1 VIKAIDMSSGD
12 PHDTLHLDPFQEVLA
27 DFRAGRPVIVVDDA
41 DRENEGDICVAA
53 EAVTSEVIS
62 FLMREARGLICVSIS
77 KPLATSLNLPLQVYN
92 NNSPFQTP
100 FAISIDHKDV
110 VPFGVTAAARAHTV
124 LKLLDP
130 AAQPGDFVSPG
141 HIFPLLAN
149 EAGVI
154 ARQGHTEGV
163 FDLARLAG
171 LTPAGILCEILNR
184 DGTMARGAQLEEFAR
199 CHNLRLTSIEEIRK
213 YRALHEIAV
222 RPLSSRVVE
231 TDFGIF
237 TATVYVD
244 DAGGKEHMAMVRGDL
259 SAMPTSYAPLVR
271 MHSECLTGD
280 VFGSRRCDCGQ
291 QLSGA
296 MNLVVAEGL
305 GIILYLRQEG
315 RGIGLE
321 NKVRAYKLQDEGL
334 DTVEANEKLG
344 FRPDERDFAVGAHM
358 LLSMGIR
365 SIRLIT
371 NNPEK
376 GDSLSRFGITV
387 VERVPMLV
395 ADDPVRADYLRTKK
409 EKLGHLL

>member
-1 VIKAIDMSSGD
+1 MSASDGQEK
-12 PHDTLHLDPFQEVLA
+12 LHLDPFHEVLA
-27 DFRAGRPVIVVDDA
+27 DFRAGKPVIVVDDA
-41 DRENEGDICVAA
+41 GRENEGDICIAA
-53 EAVTSEVIS
+53 EAVTSDTIS
-62 FLMREARGLICVSIS
+62 FLMKEARGLICVSVS
-77 KPLATSLNLPLQVYN
+77 RRLAAALNLPLQVYN

-110 VPFGVTAAARAHTV
+110 VPFGVTASSRAYTV
-124 LKLLDP
+124 RKLLDP
-130 AAQPGDFVSPG
+130 AAHAGDFVSPG

-149 EAGVI
+149 DAGVL

-171 LTPAGILCEILNR
+171 LAPAGILCEILNP
-184 DGTMARGAQLEEFAR
+184 DGTMARGAQLEKFAKR
-199 CHNLRLTSIEEIRK
+199 HDLRLTSIDEIRK
-213 YRALHEIAV
+213 YRALNEIAV

-231 TDFGIF
+231 TDFGAF
-237 TATVYVD
+237 SATVYAD
-244 DAGGKEHMAMVRGDL
+244 DAGGKEHIAMVRGDL
-259 SAMPTSYAPLVR
+259 TAMPASYAPLVR
-271 MHSECLTGD
+271 LHSECLTGD

-291 QLSGA
+291 QLAGA
-296 MNLVVAEGL
+296 MNLVVTEGV

-321 NKVRAYKLQDEGL
+321 NKVRAYKLQDEGF
-334 DTVEANEKLG
+334 DTVEANVKLG

-365 SIRLIT
+365 AIRLIT

-376 GDSLSRFGITV
+376 GESLARFGITV

-395 ADDPVRADYLRTKK
+395 AEDPVRAEYLKTKK
-409 EKLGHLL
+409 EKMGHLL